1 MGFFQIDKEIDTK
14 DLKLSDYNQIWT
26 KFCFLDEC
34 GSLSDPT
41 QNLFTLGV
49 IKLSQPYYLSSKISY
64 ERNKRNFHD
73 ELKFNKLS
81 KHNIDFYKFAMDS
94 FFDTRSSSFYS
105 YTISKKGKYFQ
116 NHFHQ
121 NP

>member
-49 IKLSQPYYLSSKISY
+49 IKLSQPYYLSSKFLTKEIK
-64 ERNKRNFHD
+64 EIFMMN
-73 ELKFNKLS
+73 
-81 KHNIDFYKFAMDS
+81 
-94 FFDTRSSSFYS
+94 
-105 YTISKKGKYFQ
+105 
-116 NHFHQ
+116 
-121 NP
+121 